1 MIAILCPT
9 WNRHDLYKR
18 MYDSAE
24 KTAPGN
30 IIITSPFP
38 EYMPTVH
45 KWNMLAKN
53 VYEMFPE
60 AKLFMLA
67 ADDIIF
73 ETPGWDKALLD
84 HYNALENK
92 IHVYA
97 LQDSRDPDGTPHPI
111 VTREYIDA
119 MGYAFPPI
127 FLHWFVDTWTVSIA
141 RANNCF
147 THLKEL
153 RLTHDKPSDHGK
165 ADETHNG
172 IRRNKWWERDAYVN
186 ATCQHFLESEKIRL
200 AKHISTK
207 HHMFFRQ
214 GLAEA

>member
-1 MIAILCPT
+1 MIALLCPT
-9 WNRHDLYKR
+9 YGRPEQFRR
-18 MYDSAE
+18 MRESVSA
-24 KTAPGN
+24 
-30 IIITSPFP
+30 TSHNTIVCTSEFP
-38 EYMPTVH
+38 EFMPTVH
-45 KWNMLAKN
+45 KWNTLAQEAMKN
-53 VYEMFPE
+53 PAV
-60 AKLFMLA
+60 KLFMLA

-92 IHVYA
+92 IHVYSFR
-97 LQDSRDPDGTPHPI
+97 DSRDACGTPHPI
-111 VTREYIDA
+111 ISREYIEA
-119 MGYAFPPI
+119 AGYFLQPI